1 MEPEPTPDTSPP
13 SSLRLTGFLL
23 TVVGALLLGVGS
35 LLTWVTV
42 GLAGQSQLD
51 SVTVGTDIL
60 DGKVVLACAVIL
72 LVCVLATRMATE
84 PGMRTAL
91 AAAIVV
97 GGVVAAA
104 VAVVFLLTAHGRFDP
119 VSNDDLI
126 QKLATALQAPVDTVR
141 EQLRVTLEAL
151 GGFTRVGIGPAFV
164 IAGGILAGAGGAVT
178 IVWTRR
184 SPAGGDEQATVV

>member
-1 MEPEPTPDTSPP
+1 MVDASPP

-51 SVTVGTDIL
+51 SVTVGVDIL
-60 DGKVVLACAVIL
+60 DGKLVLACAVIL
-72 LVCVLATRMATE
+72 LLCVLATRMATE
-84 PGMRTAL
+84 PTMRTAL

-97 GGVVAAA
+97 GGVVAAS
-104 VAVVFLLTAHGRFDP
+104 VAVVFLVTAHGRFDP

-141 EQLRVTLEAL
+141 EQLRATLEAL
-151 GGFTRVGIGPAFV
+151 GGFTRVGIGPAFA

-178 IVWTRR
+178 ILWTRR
-184 SPAGGDEQATVV
+184 TPAGGDEQATVA

>member
-1 MEPEPTPDTSPP
+1 MVDASPP

-51 SVTVGTDIL
+51 SVTVGVDIL
-60 DGKVVLACAVIL
+60 DGKLVLACAVIL
-72 LVCVLATRMATE
+72 LLCVLATRMATE
-84 PGMRTAL
+84 PTMRTAL

-97 GGVVAAA
+97 GGVVAAS
-104 VAVVFLLTAHGRFDP
+104 VAVVFLVTAHGRFDP

-141 EQLRVTLEAL
+141 EQLRATLEAL
-151 GGFTRVGIGPAFV
+151 GGFTRVGIGPALV

-178 IVWTRR
+178 ILWTRR
-184 SPAGGDEQATVV
+184 TPAGGDEQATVA